1 GRTSSWR
8 AGGPMCVKLAC
19 MQARNAFLRHP
30 RACPEDRQ
38 RHHTLVRGTK
48 DPNFVP
54 AAMLGTSPTGCTH
67 LSHASPDVP
76 SVDHGEQAPVS
87 LDEHDGSWLA
97 AISGP
102 AAEAGADPSGEG
114 ERAGRMWIF
123 LSLCPAFEGARDGFE
138 DGLIGGREQ

>member
-1 GRTSSWR
+1 H
-8 AGGPMCVKLAC
+8 L
-19 MQARNAFLRHP
+19 
-30 RACPEDRQ
+30 
-38 RHHTLVRGTK
+38 LVLW
-48 DPNFVP
+48 
-54 AAMLGTSPTGCTH
+54 AAPTGCTH

-138 DGLIGGREQ
+138 DGLIGGREQVLHGPAGAPVAVAQHLLHLERGDQG